1 MHFRV
6 QGKMKPVLGDHHGAL
21 KDLNKVNFLESK
33 ALKVFN
39 KANILELNLD
49 STSNAKNSS
58 YSYILK
64 FKYEL
69 VLFSNKTDLDSSQN
83 K

>member
-6 QGKMKPVLGDHHGAL
+6 QGEMKPVLGDHHGAL
-21 KDLNKVNFLESK
+21 EDLDKANFLESK
-33 ALKVFN
+33 ALKVLN
-39 KANILELNLD
+39 KANILELNSY

-64 FKYEL
+64 FKHEL
-69 VLFSNKTDLDSSQN
+69 VLFSNKADLDSSQN